1 MKNYG
6 VKIGT
11 AYQIYD
17 DCLDIAG
24 TEAETGKTLGT
35 DLRKGKLTLPVLT
48 LLESASAFDRERCCA
63 LVLEGKLEEVTA
75 LLQNSPAHDALG
87 ASIDTASELIRAAQA
102 ELAATYREPVFR
114 RAFRPGRGPAGTART
129 TAQLSS
135 SPDHAGFPRKRNMA
149 QLKIREMPKDDRP
162 REKLAA
168 RGAIALND
176 AELIAILLRTGV
188 EGANAIEVAR
198 QLIEKYGSLGALS
211 RCTVQEL
218 AKIKGIG
225 FAKGAQ
231 LAAAFGLGQRLA
243 REIFARQKIETPEQ
257 VYELLGTEMRA
268 LHKESLRTILLDT
281 RYNLIRVEDVSLG
294 SVNESIAHPRDVFRP
309 ALIYS
314 AYAVVVVHNHPSG
327 DPIPQPGRS
336 RPNET
341 LARGSR
347 AAPDQTARSCYHRCA
362 DGRTTPLFQLQGSG
376 RLVKIHPTALIDPR
390 ARLAEDVEV
399 GPFSCIGPEVEIGA
413 RTDRAITC

>member
-1 MKNYG
+1 
-6 VKIGT
+6 
-11 AYQIYD
+11 
-17 DCLDIAG
+17 
-24 TEAETGKTLGT
+24 
-35 DLRKGKLTLPVLT
+35 
-48 LLESASAFDRERCCA
+48 
-63 LVLEGKLEEVTA
+63 
-75 LLQNSPAHDALG
+75 
-87 ASIDTASELIRAAQA
+87 
-102 ELAATYREPVFR
+102 
-114 RAFRPGRGPAGTART
+114 
-129 TAQLSS
+129 
-135 SPDHAGFPRKRNMA
+135 MA

-198 QLIEKYGSLGALS
+198 QLIEKYGSLGTLS

-243 REIFARQKIETPEQ
+243 REIFARRKIETPEQ

-327 DPIPQPGRS
+327 DPTPSQADHGLTR
-336 RPNET
+336 RLRE
-341 LARGSR
+341 
-347 AAPDQTARSCYHRCA
+347 AAE
-362 DGRTTPLFQLQGSG
+362 LLQIKLLDHVIVGAPTEE
-376 RLVKIHPTALIDPR
+376 RLPY
-390 ARLAEDVEV
+390 
-399 GPFSCIGPEVEIGA
+399 FSFKEAGVL
-413 RTDRAITC
+413 